1 MRVIYA
7 AILLLF
13 VVAVAVFCVQNFGFV
28 AINYLGWQA
37 MVPLSLL
44 VVVVYLL
51 GMVTGWGLLSFL
63 RRSIRRA
70 TEAKK

>member
-7 AILLLF
+7 AVLLLF
-13 VVAVAVFCVQNFGFV
+13 VAAVAVFCVQNLGSV
-28 AINYLGWQA
+28 AISYLGWQV

-51 GMVTGWGLLSFL
+51 GMVTGWGLLSLL

-70 TEAKK
+70 TEGKK